1 MNYPVTPKHLSSAVN
16 DIKKSINDLQA
27 MIDDLTPSPTEQM
40 YSMLVQD
47 ILDTLHRYEPSDL
60 IDIDARVNGRDVT
73 LDFEWVSGGGSMYS
87 DLQDD
92 LQKVIKD
99 FFMYHSN
106 LWEKSQCQ

>member
-1 MNYPVTPKHLSSAVN
+1 MKYPVTPNDLSSAVN
-16 DIKKSINDLQA
+16 DIQKSINDLQT

-47 ILDTLHRYEPSDL
+47 IIAEIQRYEPSDL
-60 IDIDARVNGRDVT
+60 VDIDARVQGRDIT
-73 LDFEWVSGGGSMYS
+73 LDFEWSGGMYR

-92 LQKVIKD
+92 LEKVIKN

-106 LWEKSQCQ
+106 LWEKSQQQ

>member
-1 MNYPVTPKHLSSAVN
+1 MNYPVTPKQLSSAVN
-16 DIKKSINDLQA
+16 DIQKSINDLQS

-40 YSMLVQD
+40 YYMLVQE
-47 ILDTLHRYEPSDL
+47 IISQIQRYEPSDL
-60 IDIDARVNGRDVT
+60 IDIDARVHGRDIT
-73 LDFEWVSGGGSMYS
+73 LDFEWSGGMYS